1 MDEWLQCQHRWLY
14 VGPIFAS
21 EDINRQLPA
30 EGRKYTAVD
39 STWRKIMQ
47 SVKDN
52 PKVLVVCTQDDKLLK
67 QLMDC
72 NKLLDSILKG
82 LNEYLETKR
91 ANFPRFYFLS
101 NEELL
106 DILSQS
112 KGKKNIFFF
121 VTLWIKLVFLQIQGQ

>member
-1 MDEWLQCQHRWLY
+1 
-14 VGPIFAS
+14 
-21 EDINRQLPA
+21 
-30 EGRKYTAVD
+30 
-39 STWRKIMQ
+39 MQ